1 MHPFRTYINQYAAL
15 SQSDWEQIAA
25 CLTERSYSKGA
36 ILLEEGKICRKLYFL
51 ESGLMHYYVNRDGR
65 EVTKYFT
72 EPPYCFTSQ
81 RSLTKDLPAGES
93 IQAITDSRVWEMSKS
108 DAFRLLDEL
117 PSWNTFVRTLIQEV
131 QYYTEVILEDLQN
144 KTAEERYAE
153 MITERNTLLEQ
164 VPLKYLASYLGIA
177 PQSLSRIRKRF
188 YERKRKLSL

>member
-1 MHPFRTYINQYAAL
+1 
-15 SQSDWEQIAA
+15 
-25 CLTERSYSKGA
+25 
-36 ILLEEGKICRKLYFL
+36 L
-51 ESGLMHYYVNRDGR
+51 ESGLMHFYVNRDGR
-65 EVTKYFT
+65 EVTKFFT

-81 RSLTKDLPAGES
+81 RSFNKDLPAGES
-93 IQAITDSRVWEMSKS
+93 IQAITDSRVWEMNKS

-153 MITERNTLLEQ
+153 MIVERTALLEQ
-164 VPLKYLASYLGIA
+164 LPLKYLASYLGIA

>member
-1 MHPFRTYINQYAAL
+1 MHSFRSYITQYTSL
-15 SQSDWEQIAA
+15 SQGDWEQIAA
-25 CLTERSYSKGA
+25 CLTERIYSKGT

-51 ESGLMHYYVNRDGR
+51 ESGLMHFYVNRDGR
-65 EVTKYFT
+65 EVTKFFT

-81 RSLTKDLPAGES
+81 RSFNKDLPAGES
-93 IQAITDSRVWEMSKS
+93 IQAITDSRVWEMNKS

-153 MITERNTLLEQ
+153 MIVERTALLEQ
-164 VPLKYLASYLGIA
+164 LPLKYLASYLGIA

-188 YERKRKLSL
+188 YERKRKL